1 MTNKE
6 LLLDALMKE
15 YARAIKRGAEL
26 DDKDEY
32 LEGVYDSEGPFK
44 FLIELPFPPSNPLTS
59 TQKSHKVS
67 LN

>member
-6 LLLDALMKE
+6 LLLDSLMKE

-32 LEGVYDSEGPFK
+32 LDGVYDGEAKAYAFAMQ
-44 FLIELPFPPSNPLTS
+44 LVRLCLPL
-59 TQKSHKVS
+59 
-67 LN
+67 

>member
-6 LLLDALMKE
+6 MLLDSLMKE

-32 LEGVYDSEGPFK
+32 LEGVYDGEARAYSFAMQ
-44 FLIELPFPPSNPLTS
+44 LV
-59 TQKSHKVS
+59 KSYLGKEETK
-67 LN
+67 